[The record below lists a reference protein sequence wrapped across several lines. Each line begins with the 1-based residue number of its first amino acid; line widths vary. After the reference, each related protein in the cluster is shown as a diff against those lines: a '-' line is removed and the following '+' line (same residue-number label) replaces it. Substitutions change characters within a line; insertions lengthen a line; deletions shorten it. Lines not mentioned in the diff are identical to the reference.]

1 MPIDQRTVKTSKIV
15 SKYENSGNE
24 VKHRLAYT
32 YSKGLKQWAI
42 LLISFALL
50 LLGCVSAATDNAGT
64 TGIRIEYKADI
75 VQSEVADF
83 QASAHVTTKYYQEM
97 GVQLT
102 QPVLIVLT
110 RNRNAF
116 LAESAVRFGISE
128 LEVNRVGKG
137 VDALAGNGVI
147 VINVDGTPTA
157 RQRTFLVAHEITHQ
171 YQRQIAGAKAGEIMW
186 MLEGMAEAVGAQIV
200 ARQGYM
206 SIEQYKTNWQAGISF
221 ARKKPSLRE
230 LYTRQDWSKALS
242 LYGSGITYK
251 SAGYSNLILLE
262 RYGIERVVKYF
273 VDIGKG
279 RGAAE
284 AFEHSFGVNILDFER
299 DVEILLRKVS

>member
-1 MPIDQRTVKTSKIV
+1 MKL
-15 SKYENSGNE
+15 G
-24 VKHRLAYT
+24 LAYP

-50 LLGCVSAATDNAGT
+50 LSGCVSAATDNAGAA
-64 TGIRIEYKADI
+64 GIRIEYKADI
-75 VQSEVADF
+75 VQNEVADF
-83 QASAHVTTKYYQEM
+83 QASAHLTTKYYQEM

-110 RNRNAF
+110 RNRTAF

-147 VINVDGTPTA
+147 VINVDGTPSA
-157 RQRTFLVAHEITHQ
+157 RQRTFLAAHEITHQ
-171 YQRQIAGAKAGEIMW
+171 YQRQIAGAKAGAIMW

-206 SIEQYKTNWQAGISF
+206 SIEQYQTNWQAGIRF
-221 ARKKPSLRE
+221 ARHKPSLRE
-230 LYTRQDWSKALS
+230 LYTRQDWSKALAV
-242 LYGSGITYK
+242 YGSGLTYK
-251 SAGYSNLILLE
+251 TAGFSNLVLLE
-262 RYGIERVVKYF
+262 RYGSQQVIKYF
-273 VDIGKG
+273 AALGKG
-279 RGAAE
+279 RAAAE
-284 AFEHSFGVNILDFER
+284 AFEHSFGVSILDFER
-299 DVEILLRKVS
+299 DVEILLRKAS